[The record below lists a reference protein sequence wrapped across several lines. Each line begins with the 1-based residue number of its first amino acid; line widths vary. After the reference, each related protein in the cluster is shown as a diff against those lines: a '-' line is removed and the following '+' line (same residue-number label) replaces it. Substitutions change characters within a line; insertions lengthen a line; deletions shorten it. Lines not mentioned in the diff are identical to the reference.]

1 MNIALIAD
9 NEKKELLVQFC
20 TAYSGILAKHDLC
33 ATATTAKLVA
43 EGTGLPVTAF
53 MPGGQGGVE
62 QISALISCDQIDM
75 LLYFRG
81 AVSSEEKINGAE
93 INLMRLCDLH
103 TVPMAT
109 NIATAEVLIH
119 GLANGWLD
127 WRDIVN
133 PKQ

>member
-1 MNIALIAD
+1 MNIAIISD
-9 NEKKELLVQFC
+9 DEKKELLVQFC
-20 TAYSGILAKHDLC
+20 TAYSGILGKHNLC
-33 ATATTAKLVA
+33 ATAKTAKHVA
-43 EGTGLPVTAF
+43 EGAGLRV
-53 MPGGQGGVE
+53 MPLMAGDQGGVE
-62 QISALISCDQIDM
+62 QISALVSCDQIDL

-81 AVSSEEKINGAE
+81 TAGSEKIDGAE
-93 INLMRLCDLH
+93 HNLMRLCDMH

-133 PKQ
+133 PKK

>member
-9 NEKKELLVQFC
+9 NDKKELLVQFC
-20 TAYSGILAKHDLC
+20 TAYKGILAKHDLC
-33 ATATTAKLVA
+33 ATAATAKLVS
-43 EGTGLPVTAF
+43 EGAGLKILSL
-53 MPGGQGGVE
+53 MSGSQGGLE
-62 QISALISCDQIDM
+62 QIAALVSCDRID
-75 LLYFRG
+75 LLLFFRTPNEQRM
-81 AVSSEEKINGAE
+81 SGAE
-93 INLMRLCDLH
+93 FNLMRLCDAH

-133 PKQ
+133 PKS